1 MPSEPI
7 FLHVGLPKTGTTE
20 LQKMLWENRSRLAE
34 IGVVYPGDDRGVHYR
49 AALDVLGSRSARQPG
64 AWASLVEKAKASPGR
79 VVLSHEM
86 LAAADAEVTARI
98 AADLAPRDLHV
109 VVTLRDFSRIVSATW
124 QERAKNRE
132 VEPWGPFLAE
142 VGRGPEGGH
151 PFWRLQDAPGVIRQW
166 AEHVP
171 GDNIH
176 VITVPPVQR
185 DPHLLLRR
193 FAEVVGFSLEEVM
206 VSGRPANQSLGALE
220 IAVLQHV
227 NEAAAG
233 LDWDTYRHFVKNYL
247 VKEVLAPRRDQVRVV
262 LPENT
267 RGWVEAEADR
277 VRESVQKAGCRV
289 VGDLGE
295 LDPQGIGV
303 SGPSF
308 TDAPDV
314 LSTAEV
320 LEASSEAI
328 VTLVQQ
334 VGELR
339 AAQRV
344 RRPRRDADPRAG
356 VRERSFTRRVGSR
369 LKFTARRLRKQ
380 PRRR

>member
-20 LQKMLWENRSRLAE
+20 LQKVLWENRRRLAE
-34 IGVVYPGDDRGVHYR
+34 LEVVYPGPDRGAHFR
-49 AALDVLGSRSARQPG
+49 GALDVLGIGSGRKGG
-64 AWASLVEKAKASPGR
+64 AWASLVEQATASTGR

-86 LAAADAEVTARI
+86 LAGADEEVTARI

-109 VVTLRDFSRIVSATW
+109 VVTMRDFSRIVSATW

-151 PFWRLQDAPGVIRQW
+151 PFWRLQDAPRVIRQW

-171 GDNIH
+171 GENIH

-193 FAEVVGFSLEEVM
+193 FAEVVGFSLEDVQ

-227 NEAAAG
+227 NEAAQG
-233 LDWDTYRHFVKNYL
+233 LDWDAYRHLVKNYL
-247 VKEVLAPRRDQVRVV
+247 VKEVLAPRRNQIRVV

-267 RGWVEAEADR
+267 RGWVEAEAER
-277 VRESVQKAGCRV
+277 VRESVRKAGCWV
-289 VGDLGE
+289 VGDLSE

-303 SGPSF
+303 PGPSF

-328 VTLVQQ
+328 VALVQQ

-339 AAQRV
+339 A
-344 RRPRRDADPRAG
+344 RPRRSRGDAEPKAG
-356 VRERSFTRRVGSR
+356 VRKRSFTRRVGSH
-369 LKFTARRLRKQ
+369 LKFTVRRLWTKL
-380 PRRR
+380 RRR